1 MASSK
6 AKAKFL
12 LQRANTVGAE
22 AIQRNKSVKL
32 EQNLFLIHFENRTLR
47 NFNKSSTDQTNSF
60 HYDHISQCYKFALEI
75 CTPCGPIFKFSF
87 PIPLYYTSQ
96 PRFNIVLRANQN

>member
-22 AIQRNKSVKL
+22 AIQRNISVKL

-75 CTPCGPIFKFSF
+75 YMYAMRTY
-87 PIPLYYTSQ
+87 L
-96 PRFNIVLRANQN
+96 